1 MGTIKCTDLCK
12 NYRQKKVLDN
22 VNLTIE
28 EGKIYGLI
36 GRNGAGKT
44 TLLSIISAQNPAS
57 SGDVTL
63 DGEQIWEN
71 EKAKGIFEICA
82 VFFKELG

>member
-36 GRNGAGKT
+36 GRC
-44 TLLSIISAQNPAS
+44 LLYTSPSPR
-57 SGDVTL
+57 DTR
-63 DGEQIWEN
+63 
-71 EKAKGIFEICA
+71 
-82 VFFKELG
+82 